1 MIRMTTRRASL
12 LCKLLILALVVYGLY
27 TLITLRAQL
36 SDRQAQAAALTAAIA
51 TTQQE
56 NQRIRE
62 DIDAVSTD
70 EGMKNAAYD
79 KLGMVAAG
87 EIDFRDV
94 GN

>member
-27 TLITLRAQL
+27 TLVTLRAQL
-36 SDRQAQAAALTAAIA
+36 SDKKTQAAALTAAIA
-51 TTQQE
+51 TAQQE

-70 EGMKNAAYD
+70 EGVEDAARN

-87 EIDFRDV
+87 EIVFQDV